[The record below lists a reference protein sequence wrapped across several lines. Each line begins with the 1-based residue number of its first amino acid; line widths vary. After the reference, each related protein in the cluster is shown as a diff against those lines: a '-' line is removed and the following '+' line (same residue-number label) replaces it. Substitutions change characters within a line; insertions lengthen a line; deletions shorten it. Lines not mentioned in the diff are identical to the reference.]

1 MVAQTYNIPHILT
14 PHHSLI
20 MTPDNIDA
28 SREITAPQPAPFVI
42 TVGREFGSGGRE
54 LARALAD
61 ELGIAYYDKEL
72 LAASAK
78 LAGIEPEFFEQK
90 DERFPSF
97 LHGLFSFTM
106 GVTPMC
112 YYTGGGSITDD
123 SLYKAVSDFLTEES
137 RRRSF
142 VVVGRTADYILRD
155 HPRVVNL
162 FLHAPMAECVR
173 RITAR
178 EDALTPEK
186 AEAMAKRTNRWR
198 ADYYNFFTDKEWGHA
213 SSYDLTIDTSRM
225 PMPKIVELV
234 KSYLKLR
241 DLI

>member
-1 MVAQTYNIPHILT
+1 MTDKNRSAAQ
-14 PHHSLI
+14 
-20 MTPDNIDA
+20 DNA
-28 SREITAPQPAPFVI
+28 PATAAPFVI
-42 TVGREFGSGGRE
+42 TVGRQFGSGGRE

-72 LAASAK
+72 LVESAK

-97 LHGLFSFTM
+97 LHGIFSFTM

-123 SLYKAVSDFLTEES
+123 SLYKAISDFLTTEAEK
-137 RRRSF
+137 RSF

-162 FLHAPMAECVR
+162 FLHAPMGECVK
-173 RITAR
+173 RITSRA
-178 EDALTPEK
+178 DALTPEK

-198 ADYYNFFTDKEWGHA
+198 ADYYNFFTDKQWGNA
-213 SSYDLTIDTSRM
+213 ASYDLTIDTSLMTM
-225 PMPKIVELV
+225 PQIVELV
-234 KSYLKLR
+234 KHYLKLR
-241 DLI
+241 GLI

>member
-1 MVAQTYNIPHILT
+1 
-14 PHHSLI
+14 
-20 MTPDNIDA
+20 MTNVTTEMKNIDNESPKGA
-28 SREITAPQPAPFVI
+28 VARDGKPFVI

-72 LAASAK
+72 LVESAK

-112 YYTGGGSITDD
+112 YYTGGGSITYD
-123 SLYKAVSDFLTEES
+123 SLYKAISDFLTAEAD
-137 RRRSF
+137 RRSF
-142 VVVGRTADYILRD
+142 VVVGRTADYILRE
-155 HPRVVNL
+155 HPHVVNL
-162 FLHAPMAECVR
+162 FLHAPMEECVK

-178 EDALTPEK
+178 ADAMSAEK

-198 ADYYNFFTDKEWGHA
+198 VEYYNFFTDKEWGHA

-225 PMPKIVELV
+225 PMDKIVALI
-234 KSYLKLR
+234 KSYLELR
-241 DLI
+241 GIL

>member
-1 MVAQTYNIPHILT
+1 MYKNTMNSTDIAASGTASSQQTK
-14 PHHSLI
+14 
-20 MTPDNIDA
+20 
-28 SREITAPQPAPFVI
+28 PFVI

-54 LARALAD
+54 LARMLAD
-61 ELGIAYYDKEL
+61 NLGIAYYDKEL
-72 LAASAK
+72 LVESAK
-78 LAGIEPEFFEQK
+78 LAGIEPEFFEKK
-90 DERFPSF
+90 DERYPSF

-123 SLYKAVSDFLTEES
+123 SLYKAISDFLKSEIEK
-137 RRRSF
+137 RSF
-142 VVVGRTADYILRD
+142 VVVGRTADYILRE
-155 HPRVVNL
+155 HPRVVNI
-162 FLHAPMAECVR
+162 FLHAPMEECVK

-234 KSYLKLR
+234 KSYLTLR
-241 DLI
+241 GLL

>member
-1 MVAQTYNIPHILT
+1 MK
-14 PHHSLI
+14 
-20 MTPDNIDA
+20 NIDNESPEA
-28 SREITAPQPAPFVI
+28 VVACDGKPFVI

-72 LAASAK
+72 LVESAK
-78 LAGIEPEFFEQK
+78 RAGIEPEFFEQK

-123 SLYKAVSDFLTEES
+123 SLYKAISDFLTAEAE
-137 RRRSF
+137 RRSF
-142 VVVGRTADYILRD
+142 VVVGRTADYILRE
-155 HPRVVNL
+155 HPHVVNL
-162 FLHAPMAECVR
+162 FLHAPMEECVK

-178 EDALTPEK
+178 ADAMSAEK

-198 ADYYNFFTDKEWGHA
+198 AEYYNFFTDKEWGHA
-213 SSYDLTIDTSRM
+213 SGYDLTIDTSRM
-225 PMPKIVELV
+225 PMDKIVALIKNYLELRGI
-234 KSYLKLR
+234 L
-241 DLI
+241 

>member
-1 MVAQTYNIPHILT
+1 
-14 PHHSLI
+14 
-20 MTPDNIDA
+20 MTNVTTEMKNIDNESPKGA
-28 SREITAPQPAPFVI
+28 VARDGKPFVI

-72 LAASAK
+72 LVESAK

-123 SLYKAVSDFLTEES
+123 SLYKAISDFLTAEAD
-137 RRRSF
+137 RRSF
-142 VVVGRTADYILRD
+142 VVVGRTADYILRE
-155 HPRVVNL
+155 HPHVVNL
-162 FLHAPMAECVR
+162 FLHAPMEECVK

-178 EDALTPEK
+178 ADAMSAEK

-198 ADYYNFFTDKEWGHA
+198 VEYYNFFTDKEWGHA

-225 PMPKIVELV
+225 PMDKIVALI
-234 KSYLKLR
+234 KSYLELR
-241 DLI
+241 GIL

>member
-1 MVAQTYNIPHILT
+1 MSTT
-14 PHHSLI
+14 
-20 MTPDNIDA
+20 DIDTKQA
-28 SREITAPQPAPFVI
+28 DDSSKIADTGKPPFVI
-42 TVGREFGSGGRE
+42 TVGRQFGSGGRE

-72 LAASAK
+72 LAESAK

-97 LHGLFSFTM
+97 LHGIFSFTM

-123 SLYKAVSDFLTEES
+123 SLYKAVSDFLTSEAQK
-137 RRRSF
+137 RSF

-162 FLHAPMAECVR
+162 FLHAPMEECVR
-173 RITAR
+173 RITSR
-178 EDALTPEK
+178 QKELTPEK
-186 AEAMAKRTNRWR
+186 AEAIAKRTNRWR
-198 ADYYNFFTDKEWGHA
+198 ADYYNFFTDKAWGDA
-213 SSYDLTIDTSRM
+213 KSYDLTIDTSRM
-225 PMPKIVELV
+225 PMDKIVQMV
-234 KSYLKLR
+234 KHYLKLR
-241 DLI
+241 GLI

>member
-1 MVAQTYNIPHILT
+1 MNTTDIDKTQTEVKADSKP
-14 PHHSLI
+14 
-20 MTPDNIDA
+20 
-28 SREITAPQPAPFVI
+28 PFVI
-42 TVGREFGSGGRE
+42 TVGRQFGSGGRE

-72 LAASAK
+72 LAESAK

-97 LHGLFSFTM
+97 LHGIFSFTM

-123 SLYKAVSDFLTEES
+123 SLYKAVSDFLTSEAEK
-137 RRRSF
+137 RSF

-162 FLHAPMAECVR
+162 FLHAPMDECVR
-173 RITAR
+173 RISKR
-178 EDALTPEK
+178 ENGLTPDK
-186 AEAMAKRTNRWR
+186 AEAMARRTNRWR
-198 ADYYNFFTDKEWGHA
+198 ADYYNFFTDKEWGDA
-213 SSYDLTIDTSRM
+213 KSYDLTIDTSRM
-225 PMPKIVELV
+225 PMDKIVELV
-234 KSYLKLR
+234 KSYLRLR
-241 DLI
+241 GLI

>member
-1 MVAQTYNIPHILT
+1 MKSTDIA
-14 PHHSLI
+14 
-20 MTPDNIDA
+20 A
-28 SREITAPQPAPFVI
+28 SGTLMARDGRPFVI
-42 TVGREFGSGGRE
+42 TVGRQFGSGGRE

-72 LAASAK
+72 LVESARQ
-78 LAGIEPEFFEQK
+78 AGIEPEFFEQK

-123 SLYKAVSDFLTEES
+123 SLYKAISDFLCSEVEK
-137 RRRSF
+137 RSF
-142 VVVGRTADYILRD
+142 VVVGRTANYILRD
-155 HPRVVNL
+155 HPHVVNL
-162 FLHAPMAECVR
+162 FLHAPMEECVK

-178 EDALTPEK
+178 ADALTPEK
-186 AEAMAKRTNRWR
+186 AEAMARRTNKWR
-198 ADYYNFFTDKEWGHA
+198 AEYYNFFTDKEWGHA

-225 PMPKIVELV
+225 PMDKIVQLI
-234 KSYLKLR
+234 KSYMQLR
-241 DLI
+241 GII

>member
-1 MVAQTYNIPHILT
+1 MHTTDKTSETY
-14 PHHSLI
+14 
-20 MTPDNIDA
+20 
-28 SREITAPQPAPFVI
+28 VI

-61 ELGIAYYDKEL
+61 DLGIAYYDKEL
-72 LAASAK
+72 LAESAK
-78 LAGIEPEFFEQK
+78 LAGIEPEFFEKK

-123 SLYKAVSDFLTEES
+123 SLYKAVSDFLTAEAKRS
-137 RRRSF
+137 SF
-142 VVVGRTADYILRD
+142 VVVGRTADYILRN

-162 FLHAPMAECVR
+162 FLHAPMEECVK
-173 RITAR
+173 RITSR
-178 EDALTPEK
+178 EDGITPEK

-198 ADYYNFFTDKEWGHA
+198 ADYYNFFTDKQWGHA
-213 SSYDLTIDTSRM
+213 SGYDLTIDTSQL
-225 PMPKIVELV
+225 PMPKIVDLV

-241 DLI
+241 EII

>member
-1 MVAQTYNIPHILT
+1 MKSTDIA
-14 PHHSLI
+14 
-20 MTPDNIDA
+20 A
-28 SREITAPQPAPFVI
+28 SGTLMARDGRPFVI
-42 TVGREFGSGGRE
+42 TVGRQFGSGGRE

-72 LAASAK
+72 LVESARQ
-78 LAGIEPEFFEQK
+78 AGIEPEFFEQK

-123 SLYKAVSDFLTEES
+123 SLYKAISDFLCSEVEK
-137 RRRSF
+137 RSF

-155 HPRVVNL
+155 HPHVVNL
-162 FLHAPMAECVR
+162 FLHAPMEECVK

-178 EDALTPEK
+178 ADALTPEK
-186 AEAMAKRTNRWR
+186 AEAMARRTNKWR
-198 ADYYNFFTDKEWGHA
+198 AEYYNFFTDKEWGHA

-225 PMPKIVELV
+225 PMDKIVQLI
-234 KSYLKLR
+234 KSYMQLR
-241 DLI
+241 GII

>member
-1 MVAQTYNIPHILT
+1 
-14 PHHSLI
+14 
-20 MTPDNIDA
+20 MTDQNTSA
-28 SREITAPQPAPFVI
+28 LQNNAPSTVPPFVI
-42 TVGREFGSGGRE
+42 TVGRQFGSGGRE

-72 LAASAK
+72 LVESAK

-97 LHGLFSFTM
+97 LHGIFSFTM

-123 SLYKAVSDFLTEES
+123 SLYKAISDFLTAEADK
-137 RRRSF
+137 RSF

-162 FLHAPMAECVR
+162 FLHAPMEECVR
-173 RITAR
+173 RITSRA
-178 EDALTPEK
+178 DALTPEK

-198 ADYYNFFTDKEWGHA
+198 ADYYNFFTDKQWGNAA
-213 SSYDLTIDTSRM
+213 SYGLTIDTSRM
-225 PMPKIVELV
+225 TMPQIVELV
-234 KSYLKLR
+234 KHYLKLR
-241 DLI
+241 GLI

>member
-1 MVAQTYNIPHILT
+1 
-14 PHHSLI
+14 
-20 MTPDNIDA
+20 MTNVTTEMKNIDNESPKGA
-28 SREITAPQPAPFVI
+28 VARDGKPFVI

-72 LAASAK
+72 LVESAK

-123 SLYKAVSDFLTEES
+123 SLYKAISDFLTAEAD
-137 RRRSF
+137 RRSF
-142 VVVGRTADYILRD
+142 VVVGRTADYILRE
-155 HPRVVNL
+155 HPHVVNL
-162 FLHAPMAECVR
+162 FLHAPMEECVK

-178 EDALTPEK
+178 ADAMSAEK

-198 ADYYNFFTDKEWGHA
+198 AEYYNFFTDKEWGHA

-225 PMPKIVELV
+225 PMDKIVALI
-234 KSYLKLR
+234 KSYLELR
-241 DLI
+241 GIL